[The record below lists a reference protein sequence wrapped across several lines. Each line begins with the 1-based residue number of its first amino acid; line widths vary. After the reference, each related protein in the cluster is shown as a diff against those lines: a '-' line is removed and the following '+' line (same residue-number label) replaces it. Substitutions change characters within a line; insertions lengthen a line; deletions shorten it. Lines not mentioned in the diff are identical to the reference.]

1 MASDLAAIRAEGRR
15 LMAAMEAPA
24 DDDPDWIVATDA
36 FGKWMYDHA
45 SDLLADPAP
54 SVPVEQPPPT
64 CGDSDHRHYG
74 PCEVYATASPVVEAG
89 EADRPAT
96 PSGAAQLS
104 EEEAEADRAALAS
117 PEGVVTL
124 PKLGQ
129 RVRITTDDGMDHAHW
144 RDGECG
150 GERCLGDRSWANYD
164 DARLLAQLQRVKRQE
179 QSDD

>member
-1 MASDLAAIRAEGRR
+1 
-15 LMAAMEAPA
+15 MAAMEAPA

-117 PEGVVTL
+117 PEGVVTPEPPPFGSVPFGTMFIPGPAL
-124 PKLGQ
+124 LHGYNEWVDVPGPFTVPPKDLVPYQPEDPKHG
-129 RVRITTDDGMDHAHW
+129 
-144 RDGECG
+144 
-150 GERCLGDRSWANYD
+150 
-164 DARLLAQLQRVKRQE
+164 
-179 QSDD
+179 